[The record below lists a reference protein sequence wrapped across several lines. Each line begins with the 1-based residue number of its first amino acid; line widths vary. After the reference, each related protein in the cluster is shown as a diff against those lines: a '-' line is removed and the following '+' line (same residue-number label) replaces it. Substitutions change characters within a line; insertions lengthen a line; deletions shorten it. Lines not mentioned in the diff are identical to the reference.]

1 MISKILVATD
11 GSKPATQSLQYA
23 VKFAKKIGAM
33 LTVLTVIDKNVFIRQ
48 TVPSSP
54 KSGKVVESIEDYM
67 RRAAESYLKKA
78 EKICEKHGVSS
89 RTLIRTGHPVEEIIR
104 EAKRSKVDL
113 IILGSHGKSAITAA
127 VVGSVTFGVIKRVKK
142 MPILVVR

>member
-23 VKFAKKIGAM
+23 VKFAKKIGAA
-33 LTVLTVIDKNVFIRQ
+33 LAVLTVIDKNVFIRQ

-67 RRAAESYLKKA
+67 KRAAESYLQKA
-78 EKICEKHGVSS
+78 EKICAKHGVSA

-104 EAKRSKVDL
+104 EAKRLKVDL

-127 VVGSVTFGVIKRVKK
+127 VVGSVTFGVINRVKK